1 MNRHLDSAWIDR
13 ILQAAPGC
21 TVGVLGDMFL
31 DRYLEIDR
39 ALDEPSVETGRTA
52 YQVTQVRSHPGA
64 AGTVV
69 ANLAALGVG
78 RIVPFA
84 FVGDDGEGYEL
95 RAALAGT
102 AGVDSTGLVTCPQ
115 RRTPTYTKP
124 MHRTPGCE
132 PVEDHRLDIKNR
144 QPTPAWV
151 IDAIAERVS
160 NILPELDALLVL
172 DQVSEADCGVVTG
185 AMRARIKG
193 WARSRPGLF
202 VVGDSRELIHTM
214 AGMAL
219 KPNRAECRSAL
230 GKMGITVPDDS
241 ETMAMRLAQAVGHP
255 VFLTVGDQGM
265 VLACTDGSL
274 SRAPAFPVSGPTDP
288 VGAGDSTSA
297 GLLLAH
303 AAGATPA
310 QAAEFGCLI
319 ASITVAQIGVT
330 GTARPF
336 QVREAWKYHSLGSVG
351 DSTTGGAMGTSSP
364 SSPRQS

>member
-1 MNRHLDSAWIDR
+1 MNRHLNSETIDR
-13 ILQAAPGC
+13 ILQAAPRC
-21 TVGVLGDMFL
+21 VIGVLGDMFL

-52 YQVTQVRSHPGA
+52 YQVTRVRSHPGA

-78 RIVPFA
+78 RIIPFA

-95 RAALAGT
+95 RAALAAT
-102 AGVDSTGLVTCPQ
+102 AGVDSTGLVACAQ

-124 MHRTPGCE
+124 MHRHLGCK

-151 IDAIAERVS
+151 TDAIAERVECL
-160 NILPELDALLVL
+160 LPELDALLVL
-172 DQVSEADCGVVTG
+172 DQVSEADCGVVTE
-185 AMRARIKG
+185 AMRGRIER
-193 WARSRPGLF
+193 WTRQRPDLF
-202 VVGDSRELIHTM
+202 VIGDSRELIHAM

-219 KPNRAECRSAL
+219 KPNRAECRAAL
-230 GKMGITVPDDS
+230 RSRGVNPPEAS
-241 ETMAMRLAQAVGHP
+241 ETMAALLAQTVGCA
-255 VFLTVGDQGM
+255 VFLTVGEQGM
-265 VLACTDGSL
+265 VVATPDGALAI
-274 SRAPAFPVSGPTDP
+274 APAFSVSGPTDP

-303 AAGATPA
+303 AAGVSPA

-319 ASITVAQIGVT
+319 ASITVTQIGVT
-330 GTARPF
+330 GTATPS
-336 QVREAWKYHSLGSVG
+336 QVREAWRHHSEES
-351 DSTTGGAMGTSSP
+351 D
-364 SSPRQS
+364 